1 MKALA
6 AWLAASFA
14 AAAVGALAT
23 RQAPAFYAELV
34 RPDWAPP
41 AWLFGPVWT
50 TLYVLMGIAAW
61 RAWRKAGWTF
71 PIHLFV
77 IQLLF
82 NALWSWLF
90 FAWRMGAAAFA
101 EVVLL
106 WLLIAATLVAFWRVD
121 RLAGA
126 LLAPYLAWVS
136 FAAALTWAVW
146 RANPQVLG

>member
-14 AAAVGALAT
+14 AAAVGAMAT
-23 RQAPAFYAELV
+23 RQAPEFYAQLAQ
-34 RPDWAPP
+34 PDWAPP

-50 TLYVLMGIAAW
+50 ALYVLMGIAAW

-71 PIHLFV
+71 AIHLFV

-101 EVVLL
+101 DVVLL
-106 WLLIAATLVAFWRVD
+106 WVLIAATLVAFWRVD
-121 RLAGA
+121 RPAGA
-126 LLAPYLAWVS
+126 LLVPYLAWVS
-136 FAAALTWAVW
+136 FAAILTYAVW
-146 RANPQVLG
+146 RANPQLLG